1 MRNVSVPLTLM
12 ANWLSR
18 QRLCIQY
25 NLGASTFVSATM
37 HAPRDLHQKAA
48 SGAVDA
54 RKTEFVEALQSDL
67 LGPVLFRKILRF
79 AVDPNLLLLTK
90 ELRWP
95 GAPPEVP
102 IPKRTSAEMS
112 QDA

>member
-67 LGPVLFRKILRF
+67 LGPVLFEKFF
-79 AVDPNLLLLTK
+79 ASPLTQ
-90 ELRWP
+90 
-95 GAPPEVP
+95 
-102 IPKRTSAEMS
+102 IYSCSPKNSDGQVRPQKCQS
-112 QDA
+112 